1 MAQSN
6 SRFELVLVITSS
18 YFGDI
23 LISNKTFWDIVAR
36 YWKYP
41 GDINIFWYKFA
52 FASLLIFM
60 PISKRSGFSDL
71 EFRSGSLRLR
81 REKVCKFFFPFAK
94 WWLCVEQHAGKE
106 YIIFRSYFGFKRL
119 TVRIIWNQS
128 KFQSYV
134 GSCIFRLKLD
144 LHIYDFVS
152 EGGSKQQNGTFPN
165 SKRKSRIALK
175 SGNFYGQ
182 FFFVALA
189 YNLVHSAPRANY
201 CLANITFLAN
211 HTTARDAC

>member
-6 SRFELVLVITSS
+6 SRFELVLAITSS

-71 EFRSGSLRLR
+71 EFRSGALRLR
-81 REKVCKFFFPFAK
+81 REKVCKFFF
-94 WWLCVEQHAGKE
+94 LSLSDDCVLSNMQVENIL
-106 YIIFRSYFGFKRL
+106 YFRSYFGFKRL

-128 KFQSYV
+128 KFQSYRIKI
-134 GSCIFRLKLD
+134 GKL
-144 LHIYDFVS
+144 LRPI
-152 EGGSKQQNGTFPN
+152 
-165 SKRKSRIALK
+165 
-175 SGNFYGQ
+175 
-182 FFFVALA
+182 FFVALA
-189 YNLVHSAPRANY
+189 YNLVRSAPRANY
-201 CLANITFLAN
+201 CLANSTFLAN